1 MNKEQIEFLLNAG
14 FSMEEIMSRFSTP
27 APSPVLV
34 SDPCPPPPPGPTPA
48 PSPAPEPTPAPS
60 PAPTPDPL
68 SASMAAIESAMNEI
82 AAMLRTGALAA
93 QFGPPTPDRGVSDI
107 LAEVINPPRRNA
119 K

>member
-14 FSMEEIMSRFSTP
+14 FSMDEIMERFS
-27 APSPVLV
+27 A
-34 SDPCPPPPPGPTPA
+34 PTPA
-48 PSPAPEPTPAPS
+48 PEPAPAPAP
-60 PAPTPDPL
+60 APDNLP
-68 SASMAAIESAMNEI
+68 ASMAAIERTMNEI

-107 LAEVINPPRRNA
+107 LAEVVNPPRRNA

>member
-14 FSMEEIMSRFSTP
+14 FSMDEIMNRFS
-27 APSPVLV
+27 AP
-34 SDPCPPPPPGPTPA
+34 T
-48 PSPAPEPTPAPS
+48 PSPAPEPDPAPAPEPA

-68 SASMAAIESAMNEI
+68 PASMAAIESAMNEI

-107 LAEVINPPRRNA
+107 LAEVVNPPRRNG